1 MQKNMNPGFPVSQD
15 FFHPRAE
22 GQSRQESGKRR
33 LDSF

>member
-1 MQKNMNPGFPVSQD
+1 MPKNMNTGFPVSQD

-22 GQSRQESGKRR
+22 GQSKQESGKRC